1 MGHNQQAQQ
10 AQVAKFI
17 SGLTLYLLPC
27 RAIVTPCHLEEVRL
41 QYLLSK
47 HNKLRYH
54 MEGTLA
60 GEMLA
65 NLVNDHYSSKFSHQF
80 LL

>member
-1 MGHNQQAQQ
+1 MDHNQQAQQ
-10 AQVAKFI
+10 AQVANFI

-27 RAIVTPCHLEEVRL
+27 RAMVTPCHSEEVRL

-54 MEGTLA
+54 MEGNFGRGNA
-60 GEMLA
+60 G
-65 NLVNDHYSSKFSHQF
+65 KFGE
-80 LL
+80 